1 MIASKYRFHGYG
13 ALKFLF
19 GHGKTF
25 RFKSVAL
32 RVARNERRE
41 HSRISVVVSKKVLK
55 AAPKRNQVR
64 RRIYEILREDW
75 QHIAPGHDLLL
86 SVHNPNILDLNH
98 QELTREIQQAF
109 DGAHIWRESL
119 KKNQ

>member
-25 RFKSVAL
+25 RFKSLSL
-32 RVARNERRE
+32 RVARNQRRE
-41 HSRISVVVSKKVLK
+41 HSRVSVVVSKKVLK

-64 RRIYEILREDW
+64 RRIYEILRADW
-75 QHIAPGHDLLL
+75 EHITPGHDLLL

-98 QELTREIQQAF
+98 QELTHELQQAF
-109 DGAHIWRESL
+109 QGARVWDSQTKE
-119 KKNQ
+119 N